1 MRYLDRWFGAE
12 GGTRTPTSYL
22 TRPSNVR
29 VCQFRHFGPG
39 CQITIVTQTVNL
51 QFVTKCRAG
60 CQPVPVLRFQGAN
73 RLAACST
80 RLVFVAYF
88 GELAGDDACDAAG
101 EAAGAVDGTGD
112 AAGTGV
118 GSGAVDCK
126 TEREPVIPGNES
138 VSAISIKAAAAPM
151 VTFDKILAV
160 PRGPNAVLET
170 LLEKRSP
177 APDLPG

>member
-1 MRYLDRWFGAE
+1 LQLQQDRQE
-12 GGTRTPTSYL
+12 CLS
-22 TRPSNVR
+22 
-29 VCQFRHFGPG
+29 
-39 CQITIVTQTVNL
+39 
-51 QFVTKCRAG
+51 
-60 CQPVPVLRFQGAN
+60 
-73 RLAACST
+73 
-80 RLVFVAYF
+80 YF
-88 GELAGDDACDAAG
+88 GELAGDAACDAAG
-101 EAAGAVDGTGD
+101 EAAGAVEGAVEAAGD

-126 TEREPVIPGNES
+126 TDREPVTPGSES
-138 VSAISIKAAAAPM
+138 VNAISMKAAAAPM

>member
-1 MRYLDRWFGAE
+1 LLNLPNSQPSRDRQE
-12 GGTRTPTSYL
+12 CLS
-22 TRPSNVR
+22 
-29 VCQFRHFGPG
+29 
-39 CQITIVTQTVNL
+39 
-51 QFVTKCRAG
+51 
-60 CQPVPVLRFQGAN
+60 
-73 RLAACST
+73 
-80 RLVFVAYF
+80 YF
-88 GELAGDDACDAAG
+88 GELAGDAAGEVACDAAG
-101 EAAGAVDGTGD
+101 EAAGAVEAAGD

-126 TEREPVIPGNES
+126 TDRDPVTPGSDS
-138 VSAISIKAAAAPM
+138 VNAISMKAAAAPM